1 MGKSQNTTFSS
12 LSPTACLVLILY
24 LMGWAVIALLTLEA
38 LYQYAVAR
46 SYAATEGMIER
57 ATATTL
63 RGGVSYGFEYAYEV
77 GGKTYRGRRTS
88 VGPVDADALAR
99 GWGRGTRVTVYYD
112 PRDPRRAVL
121 IRDLSLSYG
130 WGWPLFV
137 LITLSPLPL
146 WLLLRRYARR

>member
-1 MGKSQNTTFSS
+1 M
-12 LSPTACLVLILY
+12 
-24 LMGWAVIALLTLEA
+24 
-38 LYQYAVAR
+38 
-46 SYAATEGMIER
+46 
-57 ATATTL
+57 
-63 RGGVSYGFEYAYEV
+63 
-77 GGKTYRGRRTS
+77 
-88 VGPVDADALAR
+88 
-99 GWGRGTRVTVYYD
+99 TVYYD